1 MRRTLTILAVAVISF
16 VLGASCM
23 YMLKRQPKPN
33 PADGWITLVSDANP
47 MGYEMDALVA
57 DVPIPKAKSLSGKAK
72 FVSRDNGLM
81 LGFVLK
87 LPLDP
92 LPTSS
97 LPEKYRKTTK
107 GTDGFVYGPPE
118 NLHLE
123 GHYDFVLKDADG
135 FVIQTI
141 SSPTEN
147 LEAGT
152 ENALQ
157 GMIETAI
164 PASVKERTKSVVVS
178 FLATKCYPCS

>member
-107 GTDGFVYGPPE
+107 GTDGFEYGPPE

-147 LEAGT
+147 LEAGA

-157 GMIETAI
+157 GMTEAAI
-164 PASVKERTKSVVVS
+164 PASVRERTKSVVVS